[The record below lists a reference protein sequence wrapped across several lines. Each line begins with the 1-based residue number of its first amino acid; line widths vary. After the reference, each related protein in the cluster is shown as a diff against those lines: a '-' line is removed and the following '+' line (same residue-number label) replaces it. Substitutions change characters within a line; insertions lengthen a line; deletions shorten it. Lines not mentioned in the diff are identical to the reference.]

1 MIVEITRLM
10 TPGGADP
17 VAPVADGVLPDGLAQ
32 TPSAFGI
39 DTAPGD
45 FAASLD
51 RSTGQVPDSP
61 GQETERE
68 AGLVPPVP
76 APPPPPPPPETQALV
91 HPDVSSFTGLPSVA
105 AKPAVAPGDDGL
117 QAADDAAPLPHDVPV
132 LPSAVIPAADD
143 LAFAAQ
149 DRPAAG
155 NESLRDTA
163 APHIATLLA
172 AHEHR
177 MRGALGSQL
186 SAPAGQPQAGDV
198 DTSASSLAPVVHTSA
213 AVASAPIVSL
223 PLGSVTSSL
232 AARQMATEPATQ
244 GVASID
250 NGATPALRAPF
261 APVTFGN
268 AYAGEL
274 SATPVSGGYLSANV
288 AAGDDTAVARALS
301 ERVHTMT
308 QKGVHEARLRLTP
321 AELGDIA
328 IVVRKSPMQLSVSL
342 QVARPE
348 ALSLVQGTAALLRD
362 MLSQRHAG
370 EVHVSVA
377 GLPSYSGDGASG
389 NARERQSRDDL
400 SRDAGPG
407 LALGEAAR
415 ERKAFLL

>member
-10 TPGGADP
+10 TPGSADSL
-17 VAPVADGVLPDGLAQ
+17 APVADGALPDGFAQ
-32 TPSAFGI
+32 TLADAGI
-39 DTAPGD
+39 DTALGD

-51 RSTGQVPDSP
+51 RSTGQVPDFS
-61 GQETERE
+61 GQDTERE
-68 AGLVPPVP
+68 AGLVAP
-76 APPPPPPPPETQALV
+76 AQAPETQALA
-91 HPDVSSFTGLPSVA
+91 HPDVATFTGLPAIAV
-105 AKPAVAPGDDGL
+105 KPAVAPGDDGL
-117 QAADDAAPLPHDVPV
+117 LAADDAASLPHDVPV
-132 LPSAVIPAADD
+132 LPGVVMPVADD
-143 LAFAAQ
+143 LAFATQ

-155 NESLRDTA
+155 DESLRDTV

-177 MRGALGSQL
+177 MRGALGSQV
-186 SAPAGQPQAGDV
+186 SAPDGQPQAGDV
-198 DTSASSLAPVVHTSA
+198 DTSVSSPAAAVRASA
-213 AVASAPIVSL
+213 AVASASL
-223 PLGSVTSSL
+223 VLPPLGPVTPSL
-232 AARQMATEPATQ
+232 ATRQMATEPASQ

-250 NGATPALRAPF
+250 NGATPALRTPF

-268 AYAGEL
+268 AYAGEP
-274 SATPVSGGYLSANV
+274 SAPTVSSGSVSANV

-362 MLSQRHAG
+362 MLSQRHPG
-370 EVHVSVA
+370 EVQVSVA
-377 GLPSYSGDGASG
+377 GMPSYSGDGASG
-389 NARERQSRDDL
+389 NARERQSRDD
-400 SRDAGPG
+400 SSGEADPG
-407 LALGEAAR
+407 LALGDAAR
-415 ERKAFLL
+415 ERKAFRL